1 MTTGHGRAF
10 ICVCERVSVC
20 ESVCVICWTAEEEEC
35 VRRTDEAGLLHEDAQ
50 PTIDGFIDHFDLS
63 VYLLL
68 WNIRRREKLAAAGQ
82 ISNS

>member
-20 ESVCVICWTAEEEEC
+20 ESVCFICWTAEEEEC

-50 PTIDGFIDHFDLS
+50 PTIDGFIDHFDSFCPSAALEHQKTRETGGC
-63 VYLLL
+63 
-68 WNIRRREKLAAAGQ
+68 WANI
-82 ISNS
+82 S